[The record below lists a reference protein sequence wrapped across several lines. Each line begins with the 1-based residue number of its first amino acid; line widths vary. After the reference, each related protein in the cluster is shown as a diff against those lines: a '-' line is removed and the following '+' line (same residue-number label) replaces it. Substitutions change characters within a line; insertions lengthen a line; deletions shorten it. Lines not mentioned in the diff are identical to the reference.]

1 MKAAFSVFYLLVS
14 WSCVSFCQQGDKP
27 DTGMTTRIA
36 VKERIEELL
45 VYPACLDSFSETT
58 ESYIVEE
65 VIIPSGEI
73 KLHGQLYLPKK
84 PGPHPAIV
92 YMHGGGNDYDMLMS
106 APKYYAPRLAHCG
119 YAALIYDKRGTGE
132 SGGVFHES
140 TYDDYISDAGHA
152 ADFLAK
158 HEQIDLGKIGVYG
171 GSQGGRLAPL
181 VATRYPSVSFAISAS
196 GPIGTLADH
205 ANFNMEY
212 ALKVRGYEDTT
223 IEQVMPLWRK
233 HHAAWESLDPR
244 ELNEV
249 AEETIK
255 KRKYIDTFALPNTRQ
270 EFFADSNLFFLRP
283 VYNSMSRDYLGE
295 LVNLD
300 VPWLALFGELDP
312 VINVPESV
320 ENIKKQMSAAG
331 NGDFEIIIFDN
342 AGHSFQNQDTGEYIP
357 TINVVINWLKE
368 KTQD

>member
-1 MKAAFSVFYLLVS
+1 MKSIFLALYLLIGWLS
-14 WSCVSFCQQGDKP
+14 VSFCQQGDESN
-27 DTGMTTRIA
+27 TNAVSRIA
-36 VKERIEELL
+36 TKERIEKLL
-45 VYPACLDSFSETT
+45 VRPNCLDSFSESA

-65 VIIPSGEI
+65 VTIPGGDI

-92 YMHGGGNDYDMLMS
+92 YMHGGGNNYDLLMS
-106 APKYYAPRLAHCG
+106 SPKYYAPRLAHCG

-158 HEQIDLGKIGVYG
+158 HKQIDPEKIGVYG

-181 VATRYPSVSFAISAS
+181 VATRFPCVSFAISAS
-196 GPIGTLADH
+196 GPVGTLADH

-223 IEQVMPLWRK
+223 IEQVMALWRK

-244 ELNEV
+244 ELDQV
-249 AEETIK
+249 AEEIIK

-283 VYNSMSRDYLGE
+283 VYNSMSRDYLSE
-295 LVNLD
+295 LANLY
-300 VPWLALFGELDP
+300 VPWLALYGELDA

-320 ENIKKQMSAAG
+320 ENIKKQMAAAG
-331 NGDFEIIIFDN
+331 NSDSEIIIFEN
-342 AGHSFQNQDTGEYIP
+342 VGHSFQNQDTGEYIP

-368 KTQD
+368 IMPD